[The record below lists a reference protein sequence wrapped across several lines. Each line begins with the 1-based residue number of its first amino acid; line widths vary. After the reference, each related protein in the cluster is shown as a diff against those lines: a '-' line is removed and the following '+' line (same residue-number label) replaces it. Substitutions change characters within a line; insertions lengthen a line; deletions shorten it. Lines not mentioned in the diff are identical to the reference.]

1 MPFAIDL
8 RSDTLTAPT
17 AAMRRAMAE
26 AEVGDDVYGEDPT
39 VRALE
44 ERAAA
49 YFGREAAVFTPSGI
63 MATMVLMRSLTRPG
77 TEVICESDA
86 HVVAYEE
93 GAVALSSQVQFRTVD
108 GDLGRLDA
116 GRVRAAFRPTSFPYT
131 SLSAISVEETTNR
144 WGGTCHGLARLQQ
157 LRAVADER
165 SVALHGDGAR
175 LFNAL
180 IATGDDPSVVG
191 QTFTAFSVCLSKGL
205 GAPVGSLAIGD
216 AAVIDEARGWR
227 RRLGGAMRQVG
238 VLAAAGLHAL
248 DHHVERL
255 ADDHVHAYDIAQ
267 RLATAVPGSV
277 DLDNV
282 VTNIVYVDT
291 GARPAGAI
299 VAALAEDGIGV
310 GAMGPHLLRLVTHL
324 DVDAAGAARAA
335 DALVACLRDGD
346 RSGEPTT
353 PTGR

>member
-17 AAMRRAMAE
+17 PAMRRAMAD

-44 ERAAA
+44 EQAAA
-49 YFGREAAVFTPSGI
+49 FFGRQAAVFTPSGI
-63 MATMVLMRSLTRPG
+63 MATMVLMRALTRPG

-93 GAVALSSQVQFRTVD
+93 GAVALSSGVQFRTVD
-108 GDLGRLDA
+108 GDLGRLDPE
-116 GRVRAAFRPTSFPYT
+116 RVRTAFRPTSFPYT
-131 SLSAISVEETTNR
+131 TLTAISVEETTNR
-144 WGGTCHGLARLQQ
+144 WGGTFHGLDR
-157 LRAVADER
+157 LRALRVLADER
-165 SVALHGDGAR
+165 GVALHGDGAR

-180 IATGDDPSVVG
+180 VATGEDPAAVG
-191 QTFTAFSVCLSKGL
+191 GAFTAFSVCLSKGL

-216 AAVIDEARGWR
+216 ADVIAEARGWR

-255 ADDHVHAYDIAQ
+255 ADDHVNARAIAQ
-267 RLATAVPGSV
+267 RLADAVPGSV

-282 VTNIVYVDT
+282 ATNIVYVDT
-291 GARPAGAI
+291 GGRPASE
-299 VAALAEDGIGV
+299 VVTELAGEGIGV

-324 DVDAAGAARAA
+324 DVDAAGAATAA
-335 DALVACLRDGD
+335 DALV
-346 RSGEPTT
+346 RSLHD
-353 PTGR
+353 

>member
-8 RSDTLTAPT
+8 RSDTLTTPT
-17 AAMRRAMAE
+17 AAMRRAMAD

-63 MATMVLMRSLTRPG
+63 MATMVLMRTLTRPG

-93 GAVALSSQVQFRTVD
+93 GAVALSSGVQFRTVD
-108 GDLGRLDA
+108 GDLGRLDVE
-116 GRVRAAFRPTSFPYT
+116 RVRAAFRPVSFPYT
-131 SLSAISVEETTNR
+131 ALTAISVEETTNR
-144 WGGTCHGLARLQQ
+144 WGGTYPGLQRLQE
-157 LRAVADER
+157 LRDLADER

-180 IATGDDPSVVG
+180 VATGDDPVAVG
-191 QTFTAFSVCLSKGL
+191 RTFTAFSVCLSKGL

-216 AAVIDEARGWR
+216 TEVIEEARSWR

-238 VLAAAGLHAL
+238 ILAAAGLHAL

-255 ADDHVHAYDIAQ
+255 AEDHVHAHAIAE
-267 RLATAVPGSV
+267 RLDAAVPGSV

-291 GARPAGAI
+291 GARPAAEI
-299 VAALAEDGIGV
+299 VAALADDGIGI

-324 DVDAAGAARAA
+324 DVDAAGAARAG
-335 DALVACLRDGD
+335 DALVASLRD
-346 RSGEPTT
+346 
-353 PTGR
+353 